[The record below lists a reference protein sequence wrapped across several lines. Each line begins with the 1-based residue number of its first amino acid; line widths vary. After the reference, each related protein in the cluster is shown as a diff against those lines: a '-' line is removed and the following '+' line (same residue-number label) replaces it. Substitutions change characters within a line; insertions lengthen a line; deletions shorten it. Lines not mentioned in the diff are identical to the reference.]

1 MTRKAT
7 NPTQPN
13 QSSRWQLLLRHPLLL
28 KALTWLSSLSI
39 MASASVSWAEIKPIE
54 IAPQAVNSGK
64 VLTIESPEETQYAAL
79 TDGDLSRVS
88 AHKQLHNDLFGANNL
103 TVAVQQNSSRR
114 TYRAQPGIL
123 NSTAAKPAQQLVSNL
138 TSNVRPQGNLW
149 PATSTPNLQRISYRA
164 EPAVASLPMVAT
176 RSRQVAQPRQQA
188 AKPQVQLQKPQA
200 LASLNVPGAVPLYVA
215 PPQTNVVPAVS
226 QIPTVSTP
234 KTLQVS
240 PLPTVQVARANTI
253 APTGLA
259 ISNYGVNSDFIYPLA
274 TPAPMTSAFGW
285 RIHPI
290 TGNRR
295 FHSGQDLGAP
305 TGTPIVAVAKGRV
318 IVANWHGGYG
328 KTVIIE
334 HDGRLQ
340 TLYGHMAEIFVQEG
354 QEIAQGTVIGQ
365 VGSTGNS
372 TGPHLHFETKVPTA
386 EGWMVVDPGQ
396 DLRYALSNLEQALRI
411 ARRP

>member
-1 MTRKAT
+1 
-7 NPTQPN
+7 
-13 QSSRWQLLLRHPLLL
+13 
-28 KALTWLSSLSI
+28 
-39 MASASVSWAEIKPIE
+39 
-54 IAPQAVNSGK
+54 
-64 VLTIESPEETQYAAL
+64 
-79 TDGDLSRVS
+79 
-88 AHKQLHNDLFGANNL
+88 
-103 TVAVQQNSSRR
+103 
-114 TYRAQPGIL
+114 
-123 NSTAAKPAQQLVSNL
+123 
-138 TSNVRPQGNLW
+138 VRPQGNLW

-372 TGPHLHFETKVPTA
+372 TGPHLHFETRVPTA